1 MQLCAVVSGLSEE
14 RAALASYAVGTM
26 LTTLGL
32 PHQVVAEPPDPTPG
46 HLLLWYSPAEPPA
59 DAAALVHVAC
69 FDPPTPDGPIHR
81 AACLEDRPRVAFL
94 GAHRHVRGRRL
105 YRAVT
110 DGRAVVAANGP
121 HVRIGFDLIASAA
134 FWLTGG
140 DETSDR
146 HDHFGRVRGTH
157 GPRHDA
163 GLAATP
169 VVTDLMNL
177 LWACIRRAAFAAG
190 RPLARVAPWPAES
203 RFALF
208 LSHDI
213 DLWKKRTVRQ
223 FVKEILRS
231 GKPPRTLGE
240 VFRTFFTGPDPW
252 ALGPIADLEAQRGM
266 HSTFYILAGR
276 PTRHLHGEQIVNG
289 YPVLKRTVRRAVRAL
304 DRAGWEIGLHGSFDS
319 HRSAASLEAERKDLE
334 RLVGKPV
341 VGTRQ
346 HFLRFERPGTW
357 RRQAEAG
364 LCYDASLGYHDLDGY
379 RAGFSFPFRP
389 FDGEPLPLLALPLI
403 VMDGALY
410 EHQHLDSKDAWPR
423 VRHYLERTRR
433 DGAMLSLLWHN
444 TPFCD
449 LDAPGYRGVYER
461 ALDWAREHN
470 GWGAAAG
477 EIVRWWERRA
487 ATSLDVRHRPSV
499 TRVRVSAPPELD
511 AVPVELRF
519 PDHWRVRVAFEACR
533 GRVLTQGAG
542 TVRCLLEALVPGAAA
557 VVLRRV

>member
-1 MQLCAVVSGLSEE
+1 MEGTHVVNSYH
-14 RAALASYAVGTM
+14 ASRRRVGRT
-26 LTTLGL
+26 
-32 PHQVVAEPPDPTPG
+32 A
-46 HLLLWYSPAEPPA
+46 
-59 DAAALVHVAC
+59 
-69 FDPPTPDGPIHR
+69 
-81 AACLEDRPRVAFL
+81 
-94 GAHRHVRGRRL
+94 RRL
-105 YRAVT
+105 
-110 DGRAVVAANGP
+110 AA
-121 HVRIGFDLIASAA
+121 R
-134 FWLTGG
+134 
-140 DETSDR
+140 
-146 HDHFGRVRGTH
+146 
-157 GPRHDA
+157 
-163 GLAATP
+163 
-169 VVTDLMNL
+169 
-177 LWACIRRAAFAAG
+177 
-190 RPLARVAPWPAES
+190 
-203 RFALF
+203 
-208 LSHDI
+208 
-213 DLWKKRTVRQ
+213 
-223 FVKEILRS
+223 
-231 GKPPRTLGE
+231 
-240 VFRTFFTGPDPW
+240 
-252 ALGPIADLEAQRGM
+252 
-266 HSTFYILAGR
+266 
-276 PTRHLHGEQIVNG
+276 
-289 YPVLKRTVRRAVRAL
+289 
-304 DRAGWEIGLHGSFDS
+304 GWEVALHGSFDS
-319 HRSAASLEAERKDLE
+319 YRSPERLTGERNSLED
-334 RLVGKPV
+334 LVGERV
-341 VGTRQ
+341 EGCRQ
-346 HFLRFERPGTW
+346 HFLRFEWPETW
-357 RRQAEAG
+357 RCQAEARLG
-364 LCYDASLGYHDLDGY
+364 YDASLGYHDLDGY

-499 TRVRVSAPPELD
+499 TRVRVSAPPELE